1 MYLTYVEYQS
11 MGGTLDEATFNDFE
25 FEAETTVNWFTFD
38 RLKKFSQE
46 DYPEELAKC
55 MYHLIQ
61 LIQNQATLNM
71 TYSGD
76 SDSENG
82 VSVGTASWS
91 NDGVSQSF
99 NVLSAK
105 DLLDTTEK
113 TMEQIVKRYLSS
125 VTDSLGRR
133 ILYRGIYPDE

>member
-1 MYLTYVEYQS
+1 MYLSYANYRN
-11 MGGTLDEATFNDFE
+11 MGGTLDETTFNDFE

-38 RLKKFSQE
+38 RLKKFSPE
-46 DYPEELAKC
+46 NYPEALARC

-61 LIQNQATLNM
+61 LIQNKATLEM
-71 TYSGD
+71 TYPAGSG
-76 SDSENG
+76 SDSGISLG
-82 VSVGTASWS
+82 VASWS

-105 DLLDTTEK
+105 DLLDSTEK
-113 TMEQIVKRYLSS
+113 VMEQTVSRYLSS

>member
-1 MYLTYVEYQS
+1 MYLTYANYQN
-11 MGGTLDEATFNDFE
+11 MGGTLDETTFNDFE

-38 RLKKFSQE
+38 RLKKFNPE
-46 DYPEELAKC
+46 DYPEELERC

-61 LIQNQATLNM
+61 LIQNKAALEM
-71 TYSGD
+71 TYPTDSG
-76 SDSENG
+76 SDSGISLG
-82 VSVGTASWS
+82 VASWS

-105 DLLDTTEK
+105 DLLDSTEK
-113 TMEQIVKRYLSS
+113 VMEQTVSRYLSS
-125 VTDSLGRR
+125 VKDSLGRR